1 MFNSNKE
8 VTQSKKSIIPTTA
21 SHSLNTLVKGTLV
34 EGTVKSESDI
44 RIDGVIKGTLNCN
57 AKVIIGPSG
66 FIEGKV
72 KCANAVI
79 EGKFE
84 GSLHVTE
91 LLNVRENAKISGDVT
106 TNKLIV
112 QSGAVFNV
120 DCKMGGSETININ
133 SSNRVIE
140 SIKVTKQVVQSTTKQ
155 QAIGAK

>member
-1 MFNSNKE
+1 MFNNKKE

-66 FIEGKV
+66 YIEGKV

-91 LLNVRENAKISGDVT
+91 LLNVRENAKISGDVI

-112 QSGAVFNV
+112 QSGSVFNV
-120 DCKMGGSETININ
+120 DCKMGGSENTNTN
-133 SSNRVIE
+133 SNRVLE
-140 SIKVTKQVVQSTTKQ
+140 SIKSTKQVVQSTTKQ

>member
-1 MFNSNKE
+1 MFNNKKE

-21 SHSLNTLVKGTLV
+21 SHSLNTLVKGTVV

-44 RIDGVIKGTLNCN
+44 RIDGVIKGSLNCN

-66 FIEGKV
+66 YIEGEV

-84 GSLHVTE
+84 GSLQVSE
-91 LLNVRENAKISGDVT
+91 LLNVRENAQVHGDVR

-120 DCKMGGSETININ
+120 DCKMGATEPKKGS
-133 SSNRVIE
+133 IE
-140 SIKVTKQVVQSTTKQ
+140 SIKASKQVVQTTTHQ
-155 QAIGAK
+155 QAVGAK

>member
-1 MFNSNKE
+1 MFNNKKE
-8 VTQSKKSIIPTTA
+8 VTQSKKSIIPTTT
-21 SHSLNTLVKGTLV
+21 SHSLNTLVKGTII

-44 RIDGVIKGTLNCN
+44 RIDGIIKGSLNCN

-66 FIEGKV
+66 FIEGEV
-72 KCANAVI
+72 RCANAVI

-91 LLNVRENAKISGDVT
+91 LLNVRESAKISGDVK

-120 DCKMGGSETININ
+120 DCKMGPGEANKNGS
-133 SSNRVIE
+133 IE
-140 SIKVTKQVVQSTTKQ
+140 SIKATKPVVQSKTHQ
-155 QAIGAK
+155 QSIGAK

>member
-1 MFNSNKE
+1 MFNNKKE

-21 SHSLNTLVKGTLV
+21 SHSLNTLVKGTVV

-44 RIDGVIKGTLNCN
+44 RIDGVIKGSLNCN

-66 FIEGKV
+66 LIEGEV

-84 GSLHVTE
+84 GSLQVSE
-91 LLNVRENAKISGDVT
+91 LLNVRENAKVSGDVR

-120 DCKMGGSETININ
+120 DCKMGAEFKNNNGAID
-133 SSNRVIE
+133 
-140 SIKVTKQVVQSTTKQ
+140 SIKATKHVVQPSTTKQ
-155 QAIGAK
+155 QAVGAK

>member
-1 MFNSNKE
+1 MFNSKKE

-21 SHSLNTLVKGTLV
+21 SHSLNTLVKGTVV

-44 RIDGVIKGTLNCN
+44 RIDGIIKGSLTCN

-66 FIEGKV
+66 FIEGEI

-84 GSLHVTE
+84 GSLQVTE
-91 LLNVRENAKISGDVT
+91 LLNVRENAKVSGDVR

-120 DCKMGGSETININ
+120 DCKMGPVETKNIGA
-133 SSNRVIE
+133 IE
-140 SIKVTKQVVQSTTKQ
+140 SIKASKKVVQQAATHQ

>member
-1 MFNSNKE
+1 MFNNKKE
-8 VTQSKKSIIPTTA
+8 VTQSKNSIIPTTT
-21 SHSLNTLVKGTLV
+21 SHSLNTLVKGTIV

-44 RIDGVIKGTLNCN
+44 RIDGIIKGSLNCN

-66 FIEGKV
+66 FIEGEV
-72 KCANAVI
+72 RCANAVI

-91 LLNVRENAKISGDVT
+91 LLNVRENAVVSGDVR

-120 DCKMGGSETININ
+120 DCKMGGSEPRNN
-133 SSNRVIE
+133 GAIE
-140 SIKVTKQVVQSTTKQ
+140 SIKSAKPIVQSATQQ
-155 QAIGAK
+155 QAVGAK

>member
-1 MFNSNKE
+1 MFNSKKE

-21 SHSLNTLVKGTLV
+21 SHSLNTLVKGTIV

-44 RIDGVIKGTLNCN
+44 RIDGIIKGSLNCN

-66 FIEGKV
+66 YIEGEV

-84 GSLHVTE
+84 GSLQVSE
-91 LLNVRENAKISGDVT
+91 LLNVRENAKVSGDVR

-120 DCKMGGSETININ
+120 DCKMGAGAGESKNKGS
-133 SSNRVIE
+133 IE
-140 SIKVTKQVVQSTTKQ
+140 SIKATNQVVQSTIHKQ
-155 QAIGAK
+155 AAGAK

>member
-1 MFNSNKE
+1 MFNSKKE
-8 VTQSKKSIIPTTA
+8 VTQSKKGIIPTTT
-21 SHSLNTLVKGTLV
+21 SHSLNTLVKGTVV

-44 RIDGVIKGTLNCN
+44 RIDGVIKGSLNCN

-66 FIEGKV
+66 FIEGEV

-84 GSLHVTE
+84 GSLQVSE
-91 LLNVRENAKISGDVT
+91 LLNVRENAKVSGDVR

-120 DCKMGGSETININ
+120 DCKMGVVDTKNNGS
-133 SSNRVIE
+133 VE
-140 SIKVTKQVVQSTTKQ
+140 SLKSTKKVVQPTTHQ
-155 QAIGAK
+155 QTVGAK

>member
-1 MFNSNKE
+1 MFNSKKE
-8 VTQSKKSIIPTTA
+8 VTQSKKSIIPTTN
-21 SHSLNTLVKGTLV
+21 SHSLNTLVKGTVV

-44 RIDGVIKGTLNCN
+44 RIDGIIKGSLNCN

-66 FIEGKV
+66 FIEGEV

-84 GSLHVTE
+84 GSLQVTE
-91 LLNVRENAKISGDVT
+91 LLNVRENAKVSGDVR

-120 DCKMGGSETININ
+120 DCKMGPVESK
-133 SSNRVIE
+133 SNGAIE
-140 SIKVTKQVVQSTTKQ
+140 SIKATKKVVQSTATHQ
-155 QAIGAK
+155 QTIGAK

>member
-1 MFNSNKE
+1 MFNNKKE
-8 VTQSKKSIIPTTA
+8 VTQSKKSIIPTTT

-72 KCANAVI
+72 RCANAVI

-84 GSLHVTE
+84 GSLQVTE
-91 LLNVRENAKISGDVT
+91 LLNVRENAKVYGDVIT
-106 TNKLIV
+106 KKLIV

-120 DCKMGGSETININ
+120 DCKMGGLESNN
-133 SSNRVIE
+133 NNRVIE
-140 SIKVTKQVVQSTTKQ
+140 SLKATKPSVVHSTNKQ

>member
-1 MFNSNKE
+1 MFNNKKE
-8 VTQSKKSIIPTTA
+8 VTQSKKSIIPTTT

-84 GSLHVTE
+84 GSLQVTE
-91 LLNVRENAKISGDVT
+91 LLNVRENAKISGDVI

-112 QSGAVFNV
+112 QSGATFNV
-120 DCKMGGSETININ
+120 DCKMGSSESSSST

-140 SIKVTKQVVQSTTKQ
+140 SLKAAKQVVQSTTKQ

>member
-1 MFNSNKE
+1 MFNSKKE
-8 VTQSKKSIIPTTA
+8 VTQSKKSIIPTTT

-72 KCANAVI
+72 RCANAVI
-79 EGKFE
+79 EGRFE
-84 GSLHVTE
+84 GSLQVTE
-91 LLNVRENAKISGDVT
+91 LLNVRENAKISGDVIAK
-106 TNKLIV
+106 KLIV

-120 DCKMGGSETININ
+120 DCQMGGSELIK
-133 SSNRVIE
+133 NRVIE
-140 SIKVTKQVVQSTTKQ
+140 PIKATKQEVVQSTTKQ

>member
-1 MFNSNKE
+1 MFNSKKE

-21 SHSLNTLVKGTLV
+21 SHSLNTLVKGTIV

-44 RIDGVIKGTLNCN
+44 RIDGIIKGSLNCS

-66 FIEGKV
+66 FIEGEV
-72 KCANAVI
+72 KCVNAVI

-84 GSLHVTE
+84 GSLQVSE
-91 LLNVRENAKISGDVT
+91 SLNVKENAKVSGNVK

-120 DCKMGGSETININ
+120 DCKMGGVESKNTE
-133 SSNRVIE
+133 SIE
-140 SIKVTKQVVQSTTKQ
+140 SIKSPKKVVQSATHQ
-155 QAIGAK
+155 QAVGAK

>member
-1 MFNSNKE
+1 MFNNKKE
-8 VTQSKKSIIPTTA
+8 ATQSKNSIIPTTT
-21 SHSLNTLVKGTLV
+21 SHSLNTLVKGTIV

-44 RIDGVIKGTLNCN
+44 RIDGIIKGSLNCN

-66 FIEGKV
+66 FIEGEV
-72 KCANAVI
+72 RCANAVI

-91 LLNVRENAKISGDVT
+91 LLNVRENAVVSGDVR

-120 DCKMGGSETININ
+120 DCKMGGSEARNNGT
-133 SSNRVIE
+133 IE
-140 SIKVTKQVVQSTTKQ
+140 STKSTKPIVQSATQQ
-155 QAIGAK
+155 QAVGAK

>member
-1 MFNSNKE
+1 MFNNKKE
-8 VTQSKKSIIPTTA
+8 VTQSKNSIIPTTT
-21 SHSLNTLVKGTLV
+21 SHSLNTLVKGTIV

-44 RIDGVIKGTLNCN
+44 RIDGIIKGSLNCN

-66 FIEGKV
+66 FIEGEV
-72 KCANAVI
+72 RCANAVI

-91 LLNVRENAKISGDVT
+91 LLNVRENAVVSGDVR

-120 DCKMGGSETININ
+120 DCKMGGSEPRNN
-133 SSNRVIE
+133 GSIE
-140 SIKVTKQVVQSTTKQ
+140 SIKSTKPIVQSATQQ
-155 QAIGAK
+155 QAVGAK